1 MKAKSKDPARAKLLN
16 IRYTGLQAY
25 SIIEGYEQ
33 PRLLDNVWRAVLDH
47 SLEARGFTQDVYRL
61 DLRGA
66 FGQKDDAEA
75 REMVCRRLA
84 AGAGFPRDLAYTAR
98 AESARPV
105 PRTESIDQPQ
115 NPDNPKYNPAAG
127 SAPAK

>member
-1 MKAKSKDPARAKLLN
+1 MIHGRFETQYLDM
-16 IRYTGLQAY
+16 
-25 SIIEGYEQ
+25 IEVIEEDVVKHMRKE

-47 SLEARGFTQDVYRL
+47 SLEAPTFTEEVYRL

-66 FGQKDDAEA
+66 FGKKDDKAA
-75 REMVCRRLA
+75 RELVCKRLA
-84 AGAGFPRDLAYTAR
+84 AGAGFLRDLAYTAWV
-98 AESARPV
+98 ESAKPV
-105 PRTESIDQPQ
+105 PRVESIDQPQ